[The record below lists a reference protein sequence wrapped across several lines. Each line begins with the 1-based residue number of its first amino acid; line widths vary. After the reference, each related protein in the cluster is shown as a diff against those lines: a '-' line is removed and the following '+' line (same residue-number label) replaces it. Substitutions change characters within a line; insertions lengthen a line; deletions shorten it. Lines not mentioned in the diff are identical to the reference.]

1 MTNGNLKIISSGMSK
16 KRVIILGKGRSG
28 TTLMQRILHC
38 AIDDG
43 FFCGENGGFWF
54 FMYYA
59 MYGTGSDLPG
69 FVRTE
74 LSKEGEYTKEDN
86 YKPCWWNFYN
96 KEKLLQDYRNLFDN
110 MYLSHKS
117 RVFGFKEI
125 RFPSDYTSLQN
136 YINFLKELFPDIFFI
151 FTVRDIETLSKSG
164 WWPESIS
171 QDANVRLDII
181 KSQENLTEISKNNS
195 NCLLFRY
202 ENYSSIEEI
211 EKVFHFLGEYIN
223 HEKIKMVLSN
233 RYNN

>member
-1 MTNGNLKIISSGMSK
+1 LYQTGKKYASQAWSWIKDLSIKIVDGVKKGFETAVNFCTGSSG
-16 KRVIILGKGRSG
+16 IIEEG
-28 TTLMQRILHC
+28 TFSL
-38 AIDDG
+38 
-43 FFCGENGGFWF
+43 
-54 FMYYA
+54 
-59 MYGTGSDLPG
+59 
-69 FVRTE
+69 
-74 LSKEGEYTKEDN
+74 
-86 YKPCWWNFYN
+86 WNFYN

-202 ENYSSIEEI
+202 ENYSHIEEI
-211 EKVFHFLGEYIN
+211 EKVFHFIGEYIN
-223 HEKIKMVLSN
+223 HEKIKMVLSK